1 MVIRIIVEGGA
12 LPNTANNAHS
22 ETDLTLDGSEVLRE
36 ELKKFFTAVLGIAD
50 ISIIVSYLAG
60 YKNATKVF
68 IAKPEENYL
77 YTDLDDVPERRAD
90 WFTHLEEDGIVI
102 PDERKADVF
111 FWIQEMEAWF
121 LKQPQSIERW
131 ATDRNIKI
139 KKPIAEDPLISGK
152 DIEHLQ
158 HKPSFVMKVIF
169 QRDLENT
176 RKGKNGRIQKLEY
189 GKLRHAPRII
199 PYLIPKDLMAKDAEL
214 RAFVSR
220 VWEQV

>member
-12 LPNTANNAHS
+12 YTNNPHS
-22 ETDLTLDGSEVLRE
+22 ATDLTLDGSEVLRE

-50 ISIIVSYLAG
+50 ISIIVSYQAG
-60 YKNATKVF
+60 YKNAAKVF
-68 IAKPEENYL
+68 ISKPEENYL

-90 WFTHLEEDGIVI
+90 WFTHLAEEGIVI
-102 PDERKADVF
+102 PDARKSDVF

-139 KKPIAEDPLISGK
+139 KRAIVEDPLISGK

-158 HKPSFVMKVIF
+158 C
-169 QRDLENT
+169 
-176 RKGKNGRIQKLEY
+176 GKTTICGCGGTTALQPNGGVVGRT
-189 GKLRHAPRII
+189 H
-199 PYLIPKDLMAKDAEL
+199 
-214 RAFVSR
+214 
-220 VWEQV
+220 

>member
-12 LPNTANNAHS
+12 YPTNNTHS
-22 ETDLTLDGSEVLRE
+22 ATDLTLDGSEVLRE

-50 ISIIVSYLAG
+50 ISIIVSYQAG
-60 YKNATKVF
+60 YKNAAKVF
-68 IAKPEENYL
+68 ITKPEENYL
-77 YTDLDDVPERRAD
+77 YTDLDDIPEKRAD
-90 WFTHLEEDGIVI
+90 WFTHLAEDGIVI

-139 KKPIAEDPLISGK
+139 KRPIAEDPLISGK

-176 RKGKNGRIQKLEY
+176 RKGKNGKIQKLGY

-199 PYLIPKDLMAKDAEL
+199 PYLIPQDLMANDAEL
-214 RAFVSR
+214 RAFVKR
-220 VWEQV
+220 VKEQV

>member
-12 LPNTANNAHS
+12 YPDSPHS
-22 ETDLTLDGSEVLRE
+22 ATDLTLDGSEVLRE

-50 ISIIVSYLAG
+50 ISIIVSYQAG
-60 YKNATKVF
+60 YKNAAKVF
-68 IAKPEENYL
+68 ISKPEENYL

-90 WFTHLEEDGIVI
+90 WFTHLEEEGIVI
-102 PDERKADVF
+102 PDARKADVF

-139 KKPIAEDPLISGK
+139 KRPIAEDPLISGK

-176 RKGKNGRIQKLEY
+176 RKGKNGKIQKLEY

-199 PYLIPKDLMAKDAEL
+199 PYLIPQDLMANDAEL
-214 RAFVSR
+214 RAFVKR
-220 VWEQV
+220 VKEQV

>member
-1 MVIRIIVEGGA
+1 MVIRIIVEGGV
-12 LPNTANNAHS
+12 LPNTASNAHS
-22 ETDLTLDGSEVLRE
+22 ATDLTLDGSEVLRE

-50 ISIIVSYLAG
+50 ISIIVSYQAG
-60 YKNATKVF
+60 YKNAAKVF
-68 IAKPEENYL
+68 ISKPEENYL

-90 WFTHLEEDGIVI
+90 WFTHLAEDGIVI
-102 PDERKADVF
+102 PDARKSDVF

-131 ATDRNIKI
+131 AIDRNIKI
-139 KKPIAEDPLISGK
+139 KKPIADDPLISGK

-176 RKGKNGRIQKLEY
+176 RKGKSGKIQKLEY

-199 PYLIPKDLMAKDAEL
+199 PYLIPQDLMAKDAEL
-214 RAFVSR
+214 RAFVKR
-220 VWEQV
+220 VKEQV

>member
-12 LPNTANNAHS
+12 YPTNNTHS
-22 ETDLTLDGSEVLRE
+22 ATDLTLDGSEVLRE

-50 ISIIVSYLAG
+50 ISIIVSYQAG
-60 YKNATKVF
+60 YKNAAKVF

-77 YTDLDDVPERRAD
+77 YTDLDDIPERRAD
-90 WFTHLEEDGIVI
+90 WFTHLAEVGIVI
-102 PDERKADVF
+102 PDERRPDVF

-131 ATDRNIKI
+131 ATDRNITI
-139 KKPIAEDPLISGK
+139 KRAIVEDPLISGK

-158 HKPSFVMKVIF
+158 HKPSYVMKVIF

-176 RKGKNGRIQKLEY
+176 RKGKNGKIQKLEY

-199 PYLIPKDLMAKDAEL
+199 PYLIPQDLMANDAEL
-214 RAFVSR
+214 RAFVKR
-220 VWEQV
+220 VKEQV